1 MPVAAVALAA
11 TSFATAA
18 SAFAVSATL
27 MSGLTM
33 VGSALSIVGTISGN
47 SKLSAL
53 GGVLSLGAGAA
64 GGWGQ
69 AAAGEAA
76 AASGATVADAAQTA
90 AAGDALA
97 GNLAATP
104 GVTVGGAANLGS
116 GMSQLGGADG
126 TSLFTQAKNAGQM
139 PIATDVA
146 TADANLIN
154 GAQAPQTFQ
163 QPIAPKPFGAQAQ
176 QALTDA
182 TLNPGTMQTPTTA
195 LGNGAFDG
203 SMSRADALKAADGM
217 ATSQASGG
225 SLMQQ
230 AMAWAQKNPELAK
243 VALQTGGAFAGNLFP
258 SDKDK
263 QMAAYYK
270 QATADQQRKAL
281 WAQGRTA

>member
-27 MSGLTM
+27 VSGLTM

-47 SKLSAL
+47 DKLSAL

-76 AASGATVADAAQTA
+76 AASGQTVADAAQTA
-90 AAGDALA
+90 TAGKALA

-104 GVTVGGAANLGS
+104 GVSVDGVANLGS
-116 GMSQLGGADG
+116 GMSNIGGVDG
-126 TSLFTQAKNAGQM
+126 TSLFNQAKSAAGQM

-163 QPIAPKPFGAQAQ
+163 ESIAPKPFAATNGQ
-176 QALTDA
+176 QALAGKTLDA
-182 TLNPGTMQTPTTA
+182 GTMQTP
-195 LGNGAFDG
+195 GADPFSG
-203 SMSRADALKAADGM
+203 SMGKADALKAADGM
-217 ATSQASGG
+217 ATTQTGG

-230 AMAWAQKNPELAK
+230 ALAWAQKNPELAK

-258 SDKDK
+258 SEKDK
-263 QMAAYYK
+263 QMASYYK
-270 QATADQQRKAL
+270 AATADQQRKAL